1 MFHPCLEYF
10 VFFLSISK
18 LISVYASLSEVVHD
32 ITYLRLTIQM
42 FFFFQSSEVVCER
55 FGCWSIST
63 NRRGGLL
70 ISTATLRVQAR
81 GVVCELI

>member
-32 ITYLRLTIQM
+32 ITHLRLTIQM
-42 FFFFQSSEVVCER
+42 FVFFNPAKWFVKDLGAGVFRRTGEVVC
-55 FGCWSIST
+55 
-63 NRRGGLL
+63 
-70 ISTATLRVQAR
+70 
-81 GVVCELI
+81 